1 MSTKRTIYF
10 SRLKALAC
18 IAVVILH
25 TFYAA
30 SAYCRTADQLK
41 LMMTVRNLMSWA
53 VPCFVMVTGALLL
66 DKSRELGYKKLF
78 SKHILRMAVT
88 LIVFTLLFNCFDALF
103 VTKDFSFSTVTDAFE
118 KMIFGG
124 GWKHMWYLYLMIALY
139 LMMPAYRLVTRSA
152 KNADI
157 LYIMGVYSVFLC
169 ILPNIDTLT
178 GKSTA
183 FYICVYSV
191 YPLYLFL
198 GHAMHN
204 GIIRLSGLVSLL
216 LFAAGL
222 TATAV
227 LTICT
232 TGKQTRA
239 ASLLNNYAFIATIA
253 AAAGA
258 FGLMQAAK
266 DKQLGIIDKIAEELE
281 KCSFGIYILHM
292 AALKTVFV
300 VFKID
305 PIENGGFFAVLGISF
320 GVLIVS
326 YALVRLLKLIKGVNK
341 II

>member
-18 IAVVILH
+18 IAVVLLH

-30 SAYCRTADQLK
+30 SAYCRTTNQLR

-66 DKSRELGYKKLF
+66 DKGRELGYKKLF

-88 LIVFTLLFNCFDALF
+88 LVVFTLLFNCFDALF
-103 VTKDFSFSTVTDAFE
+103 VTKNFSFSTITDAFE
-118 KMIFGG
+118 KMLFGG

-139 LMMPAYRLVTRSA
+139 LMMPAYRLVTKSA

-157 LYIMGVYSVFLC
+157 LYIMGVYAVFLC
-169 ILPNIDTLT
+169 VLPNIDTLT

-198 GHAMHN
+198 GYALHN
-204 GIIRLSGLVSLL
+204 GIIKLNAIVSLV

-222 TATAV
+222 TATA
-227 LTICT
+227 LTTIYT
-232 TGKQTRA
+232 TGKQSRA
-239 ASLLNNYAFIATIA
+239 AELLNNYAFIATVA

-266 DKQLGIIDKIAEELE
+266 DKDLGIIDKIAAELE

-300 VFKID
+300 IFKFD
-305 PIENGGFFAVLGISF
+305 PIENGGFFAVLGISLA
-320 GVLIVS
+320 VLLVC
-326 YALVRLLKLIKGVNK
+326 YAAVRLLKLVKGVNK